1 MRFFKMLFS
10 CWWDNICRS
19 RSTVSSPGNACWKSW
34 KFRKPVRLTSVE
46 LVRVVRVM
54 GMGTWSPAPK
64 FLVRSKMHMAQPK
77 TSKNHDSLLC
87 GTDEAL
93 VTRIGIPVSP
103 LASQSHIQLLKSSGR
118 PWPRGWK
125 LEILPF
131 FLWIAPFQ
139 SNSSIFHRGWG
150 YSVRPFCDPGTGC
163 FEGVWEAEIRPYL
176 CLCRWREHQGSMW
189 IPLPTCLANGSSS
202 KAEIWRVPSLT
213 KKGIASPRG
222 FHGGFG
228 SSSWD
233 MFFSTIP
240 RDPSSF
246 FHLKRQWSAI
256 IDEPRLRIFAFL
268 ACAQKTPPEVGNRTW
283 VQAVSICETGMG
295 SIKVNS
301 YWNLM
306 ESMVPIHHC
315 HQMWTTARVVTYES
329 AGMMNI
335 VGNQKR
341 STSNTMWFAN
351 RAWGFQAGGFSH
363 K

>member
-1 MRFFKMLFS
+1 MTWGAPGIHVNSPTTNLPSKWQFIQGRNLEGTIPHQERNCFTTRLPWWIWFF
-10 CWWDNICRS
+10 
-19 RSTVSSPGNACWKSW
+19 
-34 KFRKPVRLTSVE
+34 
-46 LVRVVRVM
+46 
-54 GMGTWSPAPK
+54 
-64 FLVRSKMHMAQPK
+64 
-77 TSKNHDSLLC
+77 
-87 GTDEAL
+87 
-93 VTRIGIPVSP
+93 
-103 LASQSHIQLLKSSGR
+103 QLR
-118 PWPRGWK
+118 
-125 LEILPF
+125 
-131 FLWIAPFQ
+131 
-139 SNSSIFHRGWG
+139 
-150 YSVRPFCDPGTGC
+150 YV
-163 FEGVWEAEIRPYL
+163 
-176 CLCRWREHQGSMW
+176 
-189 IPLPTCLANGSSS
+189 
-202 KAEIWRVPSLT
+202 
-213 KKGIASPRG
+213 
-222 FHGGFG
+222 
-228 SSSWD
+228 
-233 MFFSTIP
+233 FFSTIP

>member
-1 MRFFKMLFS
+1 MAVHPRQ
-10 CWWDNICRS
+10 
-19 RSTVSSPGNACWKSW
+19 
-34 KFRKPVRLTSVE
+34 KF
-46 LVRVVRVM
+46 
-54 GMGTWSPAPK
+54 G
-64 FLVRSKMHMAQPK
+64 
-77 TSKNHDSLLC
+77 
-87 GTDEAL
+87 
-93 VTRIGIPVSP
+93 
-103 LASQSHIQLLKSSGR
+103 
-118 PWPRGWK
+118 
-125 LEILPF
+125 
-131 FLWIAPFQ
+131 
-139 SNSSIFHRGWG
+139 G
-150 YSVRPFCDPGTGC
+150 YHP
-163 FEGVWEAEIRPYL
+163 
-176 CLCRWREHQGSMW
+176 
-189 IPLPTCLANGSSS
+189 
-202 KAEIWRVPSLT
+202 
-213 KKGIASPRG
+213 SPRKELLHHEASMVDLVLPVEIC
-222 FHGGFG
+222 F
-228 SSSWD
+228 
-233 MFFSTIP
+233 FFSTIP